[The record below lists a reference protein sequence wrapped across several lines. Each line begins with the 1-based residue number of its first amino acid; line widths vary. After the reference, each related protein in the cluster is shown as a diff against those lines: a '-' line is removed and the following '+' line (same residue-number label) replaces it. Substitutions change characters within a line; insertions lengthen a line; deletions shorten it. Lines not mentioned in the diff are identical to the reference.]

1 MAAERGWPGAFP
13 LPAHFVSRWIRTIL
27 AAGGLLCAAALPAR
41 GQALQERLAP
51 CLACHGETGRSENPE
66 VPSLGGQPSAFL
78 VIQLYVFR
86 ERQRI
91 AEPMNQLTKGLTDDD
106 LRSFSDELAKLPAP
120 VAAGPADPAR
130 MEKGRALSARHR
142 CGFCHNPDFS
152 GHDQIP
158 RIAVQREDYLVKALR
173 EYRSQERRGYDPSMV
188 DIARQLG
195 DAEILDLAYYLA
207 NWR

>member
-1 MAAERGWPGAFP
+1 MAAERGRPGALP
-13 LPAHFVSRWIRTIL
+13 LPALLASRLFRTIL
-27 AAGGLLCAAALPAR
+27 AAGALLCAAAFPAR
-41 GQALQERLAP
+41 GQALRERLAP
-51 CLACHGETGRSENPE
+51 CLACHGETGRSENAE

-78 VIQLYVFR
+78 LIQLYVFR

-91 AEPMNQLTKGLTDDD
+91 AEPMNQLTKDLTDDD
-106 LRSFSDELAKLPAP
+106 LRAFSEDLAKLPAP
-120 VAAGPADPAR
+120 VATGPADSAR
-130 MEKGRALSARHR
+130 MEKGRTLSARHR

-173 EYRSQERRGYDPSMV
+173 EYKSQERRGYDPSMV

-195 DAEILDLAYYLA
+195 EAEILDLAYYLA

>member
-1 MAAERGWPGAFP
+1 MAAERGRPGASP
-13 LPAHFVSRWIRTIL
+13 RPACLSKPFLKIVATG
-27 AAGGLLCAAALPAR
+27 ALLCGAALPSHS
-41 GQALQERLAP
+41 GSLQERLAP
-51 CLACHGETGRSENPE
+51 CLACHGETGTSETPE
-66 VPSLGGQPSAFL
+66 VPSLGGQPPSFL
-78 VIQLYVFR
+78 LIQLYVFR

-106 LRSFSDELAKLPAP
+106 LRSFSEDLAKLPAP
-120 VAAGPADPAR
+120 VATGPADSAR
-130 MEKGRALSARHR
+130 MEKGRTLSARHR
-142 CGFCHNPDFS
+142 CGFCHNPDLS